1 MNKEQYHRDL
11 FKLAEEV
18 EQIEEKKRIDDDY
31 IQHQIE
37 TQGRIGIEETE
48 KKKK

>member
-1 MNKEQYHRDL
+1 MNREQYHRDL

-18 EQIEEKKRIDDDY
+18 EKIEDKKIIDDDY